1 MTPLWISDH
10 PPRQGLGL
18 MRLRDSD
25 QKHDRDPVALVHTAL
40 DSGITLLD
48 TAEMYGNEELVG
60 RAIDRKSVV

>member
-1 MTPLWISDH
+1 
-10 PPRQGLGL
+10 

-25 QKHDRDPVALVHTAL
+25 HDSDRDPVTLVHTAL

-60 RAIDRKSVV
+60 RAIAGRRDEVTICSKFGVR